1 MDNLTNGWDIWYARL
16 DQDWADDVIPLADL
30 RAWGEEFQ
38 RLFRLTD
45 HSGYSQNDP
54 MALEDGMTM
63 AFELD
68 QAGVNV
74 EAILD
79 LCRAYSPFEM
89 TDMVSIPLCFLLD
102 PLGHV
107 DGLLEQMQ
115 EMWQMSEPD
124 LEQIRQGIEAMGA
137 PVPEDPEMLL
147 AVFRDGLVEMI
158 RFLTELQRVLGEF
171 GVVTLNAWWQGRL
184 IGLLREEADERPRP
198 KRRTAKSKGKG
209 GGVPDAFLDLIQGL
223 DLDEGP
229 STPPGQP

>member
-1 MDNLTNGWDIWYARL
+1 MDNPTNGWDIWYSRL
-16 DQDWADDVIPLADL
+16 DEDWADDVIPLADL

-45 HSGYSQNDP
+45 HSGYSRSEP
-54 MALEDGMTM
+54 MTLEDGMTM

-115 EMWQMSEPD
+115 EMWQMSGPD

-137 PVPEDPEMLL
+137 PVPEDTETLL
-147 AVFRDGLVEMI
+147 AVFRDGLIEMI

-184 IGLLREEADERPRP
+184 VSLLHEEAEEQPRT
-198 KRRTAKSKGKG
+198 KRRAKSKGRG
-209 GGVPDAFLDLIQGL
+209 GSVPDAFLDLIQGL
-223 DLDEGP
+223 DLDGDSPTP
-229 STPPGQP
+229 SGKN

>member
-1 MDNLTNGWDIWYARL
+1 MDNSMNGWDIWYSRL
-16 DQDWADDVIPLADL
+16 DEDWADDVIPLADL

-45 HSGYSQNDP
+45 HSGYSRAEP
-54 MALEDGMTM
+54 MTLEDGMTM

-68 QAGVNV
+68 QAGINV
-74 EAILD
+74 ETILD

-137 PVPEDPEMLL
+137 PVPDDAETLL
-147 AVFRDGLVEMI
+147 AVFRDGLIEMI

-184 IGLLREEADERPRP
+184 VSLLREEADEQPRT
-198 KRRTAKSKGKG
+198 KRRAKSKGKG
-209 GGVPDAFLDLIQGL
+209 GSVPDAFLDLIQGL
-223 DLDEGP
+223 DLDGGP
-229 STPPGQP
+229 PTPSGKY